1 MKNKNKLGIISLL
14 IATATMCTC
23 FAGCAKEP
31 SEGTE
36 SGTSAETSAEVQDK
50 SGVFEIEA
58 GKYNFDGAT
67 FNILMTSYGTDA
79 IDDFDFEGATN
90 TTMSSAVDRRNKTVE
105 EYLGV
110 KINTTVDFKYK
121 NSGPAKIIASVDS
134 DTRDWD
140 AAFVSGYDAVPLS
153 YGSYLYDLN
162 SLANIST
169 EKVWWDR
176 GANEEL
182 SMNGILF
189 FTNGDISYYDDMQ
202 QYCVAFN
209 KEVFKRHSDKE
220 GFATD
225 IYSLVN
231 NGGWTLDAM
240 AAMAKAV
247 TSDLDGNDKMDMN
260 DAYGIVTWDDTV
272 YGVYT
277 SSGQKIV
284 DIAADGSSLELT
296 IVGNETGINALTK
309 YFEICRTDAINYQK
323 QGTGNTQKGCE
334 DIFMGSNALFYLTRL
349 QALEDLRNMD
359 VNYGILPYPKFSD
372 TQDRYYTT
380 VSPYHINY
388 VAVPNLEDCSAMSGA
403 VLETLA
409 YYSREIVTP
418 AYYDS
423 TLTGQYFR
431 DDESAEMLTLLAESR
446 FYDFGYCIQPA
457 DINKHMIYLFR
468 DDDTSFASRFEGLK
482 SAAELA
488 VSEVNLAYAN
498 ALLEWQK

>member
-1 MKNKNKLGIISLL
+1 MKNRKKLCIAALL
-14 IATATMCTC
+14 LLVSTLCAC
-23 FAGCAKEP
+23 FAGCANN
-31 SEGTE
+31 TVADD
-36 SGTSAETSAEVQDK
+36 TTHHTTQTTLAETDDSDVWIGMDDL
-50 SGVFEIEA
+50 
-58 GKYNFDGAT
+58 NFDGAD

-79 IDDFDFEGATN
+79 IDDFSVDGATN
-90 TTMSSAVDRRNKTVE
+90 DTMSSAVDRRNKTVE

-110 KINTTVDFKYK
+110 KIVTTTDFSYK
-121 NSGPAKIIASVDS
+121 NSGPTKITAAVESGAK
-134 DTRDWD
+134 DWD

-162 SLANIST
+162 SLANLST
-169 EKVWWDR
+169 KKVWWDQ

-209 KEVFKRHSDKE
+209 KEVFKTYSSNS
-220 GFATD
+220 GFPTD
-225 IYSLVN
+225 IYTLVKD
-231 NGGWTLDAM
+231 GGWTLDSM
-240 AAMAKAV
+240 ATMAKAV
-247 TSDLDGNDKMDMN
+247 TENLDGDQVMTMK

-284 DIAADGSSLELT
+284 DVAPDGNSLELT
-296 IVGNETGINALTK
+296 IVGNETGIAALTR

-334 DIFMGSNALFYLTRL
+334 QIFMDSHALFYLTRL
-349 QALEDLRNMD
+349 MALEDLRDMN
-359 VNYGILPYPKFSD
+359 VNYGILPYPKYSEA
-372 TQDRYYTT
+372 QDRYYTT

-388 VAVPNLEDCSAMSGA
+388 VAVPNLEDCSKMSGA

-409 YYSREIVTP
+409 YYSRSIITP

-431 DDESAEMLTLLAESR
+431 DDESGEMLALLAESR
-446 FYDFGYCIQPA
+446 FYDFGFCIQPA

-468 DDDTSFASRFEGLK
+468 EDNTSFVSRFEGLE

-488 VSEVNLAYAN
+488 VAEVNLAYQN